1 MRKMLVVSTLVLLA
15 LSAGCQREDTDYITV
30 NGKVFI
36 FNVRLARAFYMLT
49 LNRLEAVPDDAVVR
63 AEFENPAGGAVL
75 VTEQKVFPKMT
86 RIDLQS
92 PDLTCVVADKPYAI
106 HVIVKAPDG
115 KVLQTLDTT
124 LTSTLDQTVL
134 PAHSLVLGAAYDKNP
149 EAYGKDG
156 KIEFQKACKKG

>member
-1 MRKMLVVSTLVLLA
+1 MLLA
-15 LSAGCQREDTDYITV
+15 LTVTCSAILSGCQREESDYITV

-49 LNRLEAVPDDAVVR
+49 LNRLETVPDDAILR
-63 AEFENPAGGAVL
+63 AEFENPAGGPPL
-75 VTEQKVFPKMT
+75 IKEQKVFPKRM

-92 PDLTCVVADKPYAI
+92 PDLTCVVANRPYAI
-106 HVIVKAPDG
+106 HITVTSPDG
-115 KVLQTLDTT
+115 QVLQTLDTT

-149 EAYGKDG
+149 QAFGKDG
-156 KIEFQKACKKG
+156 KIVFQQACTKG

>member
-1 MRKMLVVSTLVLLA
+1 MRRALTAAVIALLA
-15 LSAGCQREDTDYITV
+15 LSAGCQREESDYITV
-30 NGKVFI
+30 NGKIFI

-63 AEFENPAGGAVL
+63 AEFENPAGGPVL
-75 VTEQKVFPKMT
+75 VTEQKVFAKMT

-92 PDLTCVVADKPYAI
+92 PDLTCVVAGKPYAI
-106 HVIVKAPDG
+106 HVVVKAPDG

-156 KIEFQKACKKG
+156 KIEFQQACKKG

>member
-1 MRKMLVVSTLVLLA
+1 MKRILLVPLLA
-15 LSAGCQREDTDYITV
+15 LLSFTASCQRDEAEYVKV

-49 LNRLEAVPDDAVVR
+49 LNRLEPLPDNAVVR
-63 AEFENPAGGAVL
+63 AEFEDPAGGPPL
-75 VTEQKVFPKMT
+75 ISEQKVFAKMT

-92 PDLTCVVADKPYAI
+92 PDLACVVADKPYAI
-106 HVIVKAPDG
+106 HVIVRATDG

-134 PAHSLVLGAAYDKNP
+134 PAHALVLGAAYDRNP
-149 EAYGKDG
+149 EAFGKDG
-156 KIEFQKACKKG
+156 KIQFQRACKKG

>member
-1 MRKMLVVSTLVLLA
+1 MRTLLVFPILVLLA
-15 LSAGCQREDTDYITV
+15 LSVSCQREENDHVSV

-49 LNRLEAVPDDAVVR
+49 LNRLESVPDDAVVR
-63 AEFENPAGGAVL
+63 AEFENPAGGPAL

-92 PDLTCVVADKPYAI
+92 PDVTCVVADRPYAI
-106 HVIVKAPDG
+106 HIVVKTADG
-115 KVLQTLDTT
+115 TVLQTLDTT

-149 EAYGKDG
+149 QAYGKDG
-156 KIEFQKACKKG
+156 KILFQQACQKR

>member
-1 MRKMLVVSTLVLLA
+1 MRTIVAVTTLSLLVLA
-15 LSAGCQREDTDYITV
+15 SGCQRDDSDYVSI

-49 LNRLEAVPDDAVVR
+49 LNRLASVPDDAVVR
-63 AEFENPAGGAVL
+63 AEFENPAGGPVL
-75 VTEQKVFPKMT
+75 VREQKVFPKMT

-92 PDLTCVVADKPYAI
+92 PDLTCVVADRPYAI
-106 HVIVKAPDG
+106 HITVKAADG
-115 KVLQTLDTT
+115 TLLQTLDTT

-149 EAYGKDG
+149 QAFGGDG
-156 KIEFQKACKKG
+156 KILFQQACAVR